1 MMTMFGLEALAPFL
15 HTTQL
20 HTAHNLTRVTTP
32 AAIVRTV
39 PQGVAA
45 PPPGLTV
52 SVPMSVTPY
61 SPSADNMRVQLSMSR
76 VGQAPVR
83 LLDVS
88 PTLDNQL
95 GFSYHEH
102 LGLKLTPATLD
113 DLRASGVK
121 FLRFVIP
128 WDKVEGHLGKY
139 EIPAEHAYVLDELR
153 KRRIRPIIV
162 LAFSNSRLYGMPRYQ
177 VRDPEDRK
185 AFVQY
190 AAHLAKV
197 LAPNNPVFEVWN
209 EPNLPSFWPTLP
221 DETLESRAVA
231 YTKLLVET
239 GNAIRAV
246 NPKAPILGPALAGE
260 FSQFMVTMINN
271 GALNA
276 VDAISIHPYRK
287 TQAPEVNLRTI
298 GLLRQF
304 MDNWARKHSPSKV
317 NMPIV
322 ITEFGYSAAVGVQ
335 SAQEHTPE
343 QQTKYMRRHLMVG
356 QMLGITINTL
366 YSLTNARRTPCN
378 EVDKCYGAFSFE
390 QVPQPGYLGMKRLV
404 ASLAGYQYIKRLE
417 SADPGDYILV
427 FTNPTL
433 RQTRLV
439 AWNTSGVNR
448 RVQLPFTARP
458 TVITDDPVVV
468 PSAVVIDR

>member
-1 MMTMFGLEALAPFL
+1 MMTFFGLEAVAPFL
-15 HTTQL
+15 HHPQL
-20 HTAHNLTRVTTP
+20 QTAHNLTPVTP
-32 AAIVRTV
+32 PAIVRTV
-39 PQGVAA
+39 PRGTTTSPRGV
-45 PPPGLTV
+45 TI
-52 SVPMSVTPY
+52 SVPLSVTPY
-61 SPSADNMRVQLSMSR
+61 APSGDNMRVQLSMSR
-76 VGQAPVR
+76 VGQAPVQ
-83 LLDVS
+83 LLSVA

-102 LGLKLTPATLD
+102 LGLTISPATFE
-113 DLRASGVK
+113 DLRAARVK

-128 WDKVEGHLGKY
+128 WDKVERQKGQY
-139 EIPAEHAYVLDELR
+139 QVPAEHAYVLEELR
-153 KRRIRPIIV
+153 KRRIRPIVV
-162 LAFSNSRLYGMPRYQ
+162 LAFSNSNLYGMPRYQ

-185 AFVQY
+185 AFTQY
-190 AAHLAKV
+190 AAYLAKT
-197 LAPNNPVFEVWN
+197 LAPTNPVFEVWN
-209 EPNLPSFWPTLP
+209 EPNLPFFWPTLP

-246 NPKAPILGPALAGE
+246 NPNAPIIGPALAGE

-298 GLLRQF
+298 GLLRQY

-335 SAQEHTPE
+335 SAQEYTPE
-343 QQTKYMRRHLMVG
+343 QQTKYMRRHLMIG
-356 QMLGITINTL
+356 QMLGITINNM
-366 YSLTNARRTPCN
+366 YSLTNARRTPCS

-390 QVPQPGYLGMKRLV
+390 QVPQPGYIGMKRLV
-404 ASLAGYQYIKRLE
+404 ASLVGYRYIKRLE
-417 SADPGDYILV
+417 SADPNDYILV
-427 FTNPTL
+427 FTHPTL

-439 AWNTSGVNR
+439 VWNTSGVNR
-448 RVQLPFTARP
+448 RVQLPFTTRA

-468 PSAVVIDR
+468 PTSLVIDQ